1 MAERDAA
8 LSPSSEPWRRGAG
21 TRGGR
26 LTGEGVLSLVE
37 ALPLPAAETDR
48 DGRLVKVNEPFCSVL
63 KRPQQQLLG
72 LRLAELVHPDDRAA
86 HAAEFERLKGDGRGF
101 VREERYLRPDGSL
114 LPARTCISRAE
125 PASGGA
131 AERTLVLLLDA
142 DERKQ
147 SRPEPAAEA
156 RPQEADR
163 HRDDFLSVLS
173 HELRSPIGAIL
184 MWVRLLQQGGFD
196 ASGSG
201 RALTII
207 ERSARAL
214 ERIVED
220 LLHVSRISAG
230 KLSLALQTLDLAAAV
245 DAVVEAAE
253 ADAASK
259 GIALKLARSAAPI
272 QLRGDPVRLQQAI
285 ANLLS
290 NATKFTPSGGHV
302 TVAVEALEDKTLVR
316 VSDDGAGMSPD
327 FLPWAFERFRQQDSS
342 SARGQHGL
350 GLGLYIVRHLIE
362 LHGGSVAAESPGR
375 GAGSTFTISLPSA
388 AHPPMPHPE
397 PAEPPAPRAVQGIPK
412 GLRVLVVDDDEDTR
426 EALKVILEQNGLKVI
441 TAASASDG
449 LQKLERLRPALL
461 LSDVAMPVEDG
472 YTFIRRVRALPREKG
487 GQTPA
492 AALTAYAG
500 VDDRKSALSAG
511 FQFHISKPIDQERLL
526 EVVAAMART
535 LES

>member
-1 MAERDAA
+1 M
-8 LSPSSEPWRRGAG
+8 
-21 TRGGR
+21 
-26 LTGEGVLSLVE
+26 VE

-48 DGRLVKVNEPFCSVL
+48 DGRLVKMNEPFCSVL

-86 HAAEFERLKGDGRGF
+86 HAAEFERLRGDGRGF

-131 AERTLVLLLDA
+131 ALRTLVLLLDA

-147 SRPEPAAEA
+147 ARPEPAAEA
-156 RPQEADR
+156 KPQEADR

-230 KLSLALQTLDLAAAV
+230 KLSLALQTLDLGAVV
-245 DAVVEAAE
+245 DAAVEAAE

-259 GIALKLARSAAPI
+259 GVALKLTRSATPI

-302 TVAVEALEDKTLVR
+302 TVAVLALEDKTLLR
-316 VSDDGAGMSPD
+316 VSDDGAGMSPE

-362 LHGGSVAAESPGR
+362 LHGGSVTAESPGR
-375 GAGSTFTISLPSA
+375 GAGSTFTVSLPSA
-388 AHPPMPHPE
+388 AHPPPHPE
-397 PAEPPAPRAVQGIPK
+397 PAEPPVPRAAQSIPR

-441 TAASASDG
+441 TASSATDG
-449 LQKLERLRPALL
+449 LQKLERIKPNLL

-472 YTFIRRVRALPREKG
+472 YSLIRRVRALPREKG

-500 VDDRKSALSAG
+500 VDDRKSALAAG

-526 EVVAAMART
+526 EVIAAMART
-535 LES
+535 LDQVG